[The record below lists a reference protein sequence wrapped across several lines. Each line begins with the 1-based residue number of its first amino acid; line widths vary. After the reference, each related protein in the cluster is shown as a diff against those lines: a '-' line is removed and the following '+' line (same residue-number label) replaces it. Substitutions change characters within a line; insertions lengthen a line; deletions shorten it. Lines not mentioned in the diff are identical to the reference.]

1 VRLNKNDIKQWA
13 NKVDWPLLLF
23 LVLVLNVKLIIK
35 AACILLFI
43 FIKRKELLRKEYW
56 RQSFIWFY
64 ASLILI
70 SAVNLLFSVN
80 IIPHNY
86 LVVFLAGTG
95 FWLLCA
101 GASLIS
107 SSFTRTSTIEK
118 LNCTLTVFF
127 ILNIVITAGQLLYI
141 MWDAGDINPYTYQG
155 MYQKYFIS
163 TGDRLTGISF
173 DVSTTNAIIHSLAVI
188 WFLGRHKMLLALVS
202 MIAML
207 LAASNFINL
216 LLGATLLFLFIFQ
229 STRNQKSIIIICLSF
244 NVLFLSRISPQNNQ
258 YAGNKLFGSKK
269 QSSPAAQ
276 VRRGKD
282 STDHHKEILKK
293 EIAKKYLDS
302 VAAAKNAIAEKI
314 ETKVA
319 PEIISIT
326 TAAKPTLPKADIHS
340 EPYQRRKDTTRLQ
353 QQLLAFAEKNISNK
367 LPDTV
372 KPGARSKPGKLIALK
387 QTITY
392 FKNNPAQIITGTGI
406 GNFSSR
412 LAFRAT
418 GLQIAGG
425 YPKQYAYTNPAFL
438 SNHLALHLGYF
449 SGDAEKHSLINSPDS
464 VADQLVSEYGIAG
477 ILSFILFYF
486 LFFFKIAIRK
496 RAGLPLVFFIGGCL
510 LVGYWFEQLSV
521 MILFELLMLMH
532 KKGLKEA
539 VSDEQ

>member
-1 VRLNKNDIKQWA
+1 MRLNRNDIKQWA
-13 NKVDWPLLLF
+13 NKVNWPLLLF

-35 AACILLFI
+35 ATCILLFL
-43 FIKRKELLRKEYW
+43 FLKRKELLRKEYW
-56 RQSFIWFY
+56 KQSFIWFY

-70 SAVNLLFSVN
+70 SIANLLFSSST
-80 IIPHNY
+80 ISLNY

-95 FWLLCA
+95 FWLLCT

-107 SSFTRTSTIEK
+107 SQFVRTTTIEK
-118 LNCTLTVFF
+118 LNYTVTVFF
-127 ILNIVITAGQLLYI
+127 IINIVITLGQLISI

-163 TGDRLTGISF
+163 TGDKLTGVSF

-188 WFLGRHKMLLALVS
+188 WFLGRQKMLLVLVS

-207 LAASNFINL
+207 LTASNFINL
-216 LLGATLLFLFIFQ
+216 LFGTTLLFLFIFQ
-229 STRNQKSIIIICLSF
+229 STRNQKSIIVICLF
-244 NVLFLSRISPQNNQ
+244 FAVLFLIRISPQNNQ
-258 YAGNKLFGSKK
+258 YASNKLFGSKN
-269 QSSPAAQ
+269 QSATGMQ
-276 VRRGKD
+276 GKD
-282 STDHHKEILKK
+282 TIDPKK

-302 VAAAKNAIAEKI
+302 LVAIKNAVAAKT

-319 PEIISIT
+319 LEMVSIT
-326 TAAKPTLPKADIHS
+326 AVSKPSLPKANIHS
-340 EPYQRRKDTTRLQ
+340 ESYQRRKDTTQLQ
-353 QQLLAFAEKNISNK
+353 KQLLAFAEKNISSK
-367 LPDTV
+367 LPDTI
-372 KPGARSKPGKLIALK
+372 KLGTRSKPGKLIALE
-387 QTITY
+387 QTIAY
-392 FKNNPAQIITGTGI
+392 FKKYPAKLLTGTGI

-438 SNHLALHLGYF
+438 SNHLALHLSYF

-486 LFFFKIAIRK
+486 LFFFKIGVQK
-496 RAGLPLVFFIGGCL
+496 KTGLPLLFFISGCL

-532 KKGLKEA
+532 KKELNEA
-539 VSDEQ
+539 ISDEQ

>member
-1 VRLNKNDIKQWA
+1 M
-13 NKVDWPLLLF
+13 LF

-35 AACILLFI
+35 AACILLFL
-43 FIKRKELLRKEYW
+43 FIKRKELLRRQY
-56 RQSFIWFY
+56 RSQSFIWFY
-64 ASLILI
+64 VSLILI
-70 SAVNLLFSVN
+70 SVVNLLLPANS
-80 IIPHNY
+80 ISLNY
-86 LVVFLAGTG
+86 LVVLLAGTG
-95 FWLLCA
+95 FWLLCT

-127 ILNIVITAGQLLYI
+127 ILNIVITTGQLLYI

-188 WFLGRHKMLLALVS
+188 WFLSRQKMLLALVS

-207 LAASNFINL
+207 LTASNFINL

-229 STRNQKSIIIICLSF
+229 SNRNQKSIIIICLSF
-244 NVLFLSRISPQNNQ
+244 TALFLSRISPQNNQ

-269 QSSPAAQ
+269 QSAPGMQ
-276 VRRGKD
+276 VLPGKYTID
-282 STDHHKEILKK
+282 PKK
-293 EIAKKYLDS
+293 EFAKKYLDS
-302 VAAAKNAIAEKI
+302 LAFIKNAAVIKKENSIAAESI
-314 ETKVA
+314 SLTAVTKPA
-319 PEIISIT
+319 
-326 TAAKPTLPKADIHS
+326 LPKANIHS
-340 EPYQRRKDTTRLQ
+340 EPYQRKKDTTQLQ
-353 QQLLAFAEKNISNK
+353 KRLLAFAEKNLSSK
-367 LPDTV
+367 QTDTV
-372 KPGARSKPGKLIALK
+372 KPGTRSKPGKLIALK
-387 QTITY
+387 QTIAY
-392 FKNNPAQIITGTGI
+392 FKKYPAKLLTGTGI

-438 SNHLALHLGYF
+438 SNHLALHLSYF
-449 SGDAEKHSLINSPDS
+449 SSDAEKHSLINSPDS

-486 LFFFKIAIRK
+486 LFFFKIAVQK
-496 RAGLPLVFFIGGCL
+496 RAGLPLLLFIGGCL

-521 MILFELLMLMH
+521 MILFELLMLAH
-532 KKGLKEA
+532 KKELKET
-539 VSDEQ
+539 VSNEQE